1 MAQLQNLVLKDR
13 ASTPVSHTFVPRDI
27 SRDGVGT
34 VQESTGVPIG
44 SATFSVGPRQTPSG
58 RYKVTLKLS
67 RPVVVTQI
75 INGVSTPVVARTN
88 RVSVEFDFDSASST
102 QERTDLEGMLADALG
117 ATQTLVVGS
126 VVNLEGVY

>member
-1 MAQLQNLVLKDR
+1 MSQLQNLVLKDR

-34 VQESTGVPIG
+34 VQESSGVPIG
-44 SATFSVGPRQTPSG
+44 NNTYSVALRQTAQG

-67 RPVVVTQI
+67 RPVVVTET
-75 INGVSTPVVARTN
+75 INGVSSPSIARTN
-88 RVSVEFDFDSASST
+88 RASIEFDFDPTSTT
-102 QERTDLEGMLADALG
+102 QERTDLEGMLADSLSTTSAL
-117 ATQTLVVGS
+117 VFGS